1 MSRGMDWL
9 TKVKCIQYNIGNESN
24 CLLVNL
30 LLPQYHL
37 WLSILLSQLTN
48 TRVFYLGGKLFILI
62 WFFKD
67 ELIMKYN
74 LPAVSKEKPESS
86 EQKVCYS

>member
-1 MSRGMDWL
+1 MRG
-9 TKVKCIQYNIGNESN
+9 TA
-24 CLLVNL
+24 LVNL
-30 LLPQYHL
+30 LLPRCHL

-86 EQKVCYS
+86 EQKVCYRLHLFIFLTVDS